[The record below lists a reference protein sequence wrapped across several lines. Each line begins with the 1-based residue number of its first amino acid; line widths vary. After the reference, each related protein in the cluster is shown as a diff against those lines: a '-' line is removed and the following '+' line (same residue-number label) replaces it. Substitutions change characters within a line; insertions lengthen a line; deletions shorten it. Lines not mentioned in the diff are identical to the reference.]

1 VEWFEPRVK
10 QGTLNVTLRV
20 EEKVAQTVV
29 VFDIHADMWAQ
40 PLPMELYLRSEV
52 DVTTGNI
59 RVERK
64 A

>member
-1 VEWFEPRVK
+1 
-10 QGTLNVTLRV
+10 
-20 EEKVAQTVV
+20 
-29 VFDIHADMWAQ
+29 MWAQ